1 MASNE
6 VMLSAAMI
14 VRDEEHHLEACL
26 LSIQDLVD
34 EIVLVD
40 TGSEDQ
46 SVAIARRFGARVF
59 EFAWCDDFAAARN
72 HGLGRCRGDW
82 ILYIDADERARP
94 YPRTDLKPALS
105 NPDNIG
111 CSVLLHAR
119 SGYTPYRE
127 MRLFRNDP
135 RIRFEGLMHET
146 IWPGISRS
154 LEEDGG
160 EIGECGL
167 VLDHVGYDGPQDH
180 KHERNLRLLQKAL
193 AENPDHVYCWYHLG
207 MVYLGLG
214 RPESAREAW
223 RTGIEAVRKKRQRWA
238 TDSLPFVELIQ
249 HLLAT
254 GQEAGGLLEEA
265 RRLFPEEQQL
275 VWLDGHH
282 LVRDGRLEEAVELFE
297 RLLHERE
304 SGRVD
309 TDIGYDNRQFTSS
322 TYATIASC
330 CFQLGRYGDGGRYFA
345 LAEQHEPENL
355 EYRTKRRLCE
365 HLGKSSS

>member
-1 MASNE
+1 MASGE
-6 VMLSAAMI
+6 VKLSAAMI

-26 LSIQDLVD
+26 RSIQDLVD

-72 HGLGRCRGDW
+72 HGLERCRGDW

-94 YPRTDLKPALS
+94 YPRTDLEP
-105 NPDNIG
+105 G
-111 CSVLLHAR
+111 
-119 SGYTPYRE
+119 
-127 MRLFRNDP
+127 
-135 RIRFEGLMHET
+135 IRFEGLMHET

-180 KHERNLRLLQKAL
+180 KHERNLPLLEKAL

-207 MVYLGLG
+207 MVYFGLG
-214 RPESAREAW
+214 RPEAAREAW
-223 RTGIEAVRKKRQRWA
+223 RTGIEAVRKKKQRWA
-238 TDSLPFVELIQ
+238 TDS
-249 HLLAT
+249 
-254 GQEAGGLLEEA
+254 QEAGGLLEEA

-309 TDIGYDNRQFTSS
+309 TDIGYDDRQFTSS

-330 CFQLGRYGDGGRYFA
+330 CFQLGRYGEGGRYFA
-345 LAEQHEPENL
+345 LAEQFEPENL

>member
-1 MASNE
+1 MASGE
-6 VMLSAAMI
+6 VKLSAAMI

-26 LSIQDLVD
+26 RSIQDLVD

-72 HGLGRCRGDW
+72 HGLERCRGDW

-94 YPRTDLKPALS
+94 YPRTDLEPALS

-180 KHERNLRLLQKAL
+180 KHERNLPLLEKAL

-207 MVYLGLG
+207 MVYFGLG
-214 RPESAREAW
+214 RPEAAREAW
-223 RTGIEAVRKKRQRWA
+223 RTGIEAVRKNRRRAGCSKRHGGFFRKSN
-238 TDSLPFVELIQ
+238 SLSGWTVIIWF
-249 HLLAT
+249 
-254 GQEAGGLLEEA
+254 GMAGW
-265 RRLFPEEQQL
+265 RKPSSSSS
-275 VWLDGHH
+275 D
-282 LVRDGRLEEAVELFE
+282 
-297 RLLHERE
+297 
-304 SGRVD
+304 
-309 TDIGYDNRQFTSS
+309 SS
-322 TYATIASC
+322 TSAKAAASTPTSATTIGSSRHRPMPRSRRVV
-330 CFQLGRYGDGGRYFA
+330 FS
-345 LAEQHEPENL
+345 L
-355 EYRTKRRLCE
+355 EGTAKAGVTSRSPN
-365 HLGKSSS
+365 SSNRKISSTAPSAACANISGNRPADPG